1 MVEANPIELRVELF
15 SDDGLGA
22 EALARVQEL
31 LTARWPVAWDVTHP
45 PHPTL
50 EHPLRWRAVI
60 PLLEGTTPE
69 GLHLE
74 LESAIRAAALSPS
87 LHLRTRWAFPSDPNH
102 QEVYEVRWSSRKDS
116 TGP

>member
-1 MVEANPIELRVELF
+1 MVEANPIELRVELY
-15 SDDGLGA
+15 SEAGLSP
-22 EALARVQEL
+22 EALARIQAM
-31 LTARWPVAWDVTHP
+31 LTARWPVTWDVTHP
-45 PHPTL
+45 PNPTL
-50 EHPLRWRAVI
+50 DHPLRWRAVV

-102 QEVYEVRWSSRKDS
+102 QEVYEVRWTARRDR
-116 TGP
+116 PVA